1 MPKESNIVHQYFKKE
16 LADSRL
22 LVRVNPIQ
30 FKIMEITV
38 PKTGEPTV
46 RELEG
51 DQEIIDDLKADGFV
65 ESSPLEF
72 NLYFSGLIE

>member
-16 LADSRL
+16 SSDLSL

-30 FKIMEITV
+30 FKVMEITV

-46 RELEG
+46 RELEA
-51 DQEIIDDLKADGFV
+51 DPEIINDLKADGFV

-72 NLYFSGLIE
+72 NLYFSGLIG

>member
-1 MPKESNIVHQYFKKE
+1 MPKDSNIVHQYFKKE
-16 LADSRL
+16 LAESRL

-30 FKIMEITV
+30 FKVMEITV
-38 PKTGEPTV
+38 PKAGEPTV

-72 NLYFSGLIE
+72 NLYFSGLVG